1 MVGKPHHPEN
11 PDEECLIVACQTLHL
26 VSVISQHPLAKGF
39 MMRKTGVWWT
49 PDKSADDDGI
59 PVNDVIVSVS
69 LH

>member
-1 MVGKPHHPEN
+1 MTN
-11 PDEECLIVACQTLHL
+11 L
-26 VSVISQHPLAKGF
+26 HPLDKAF

-69 LH
+69 LHWKLQECVGQNTVRVGESLMILC